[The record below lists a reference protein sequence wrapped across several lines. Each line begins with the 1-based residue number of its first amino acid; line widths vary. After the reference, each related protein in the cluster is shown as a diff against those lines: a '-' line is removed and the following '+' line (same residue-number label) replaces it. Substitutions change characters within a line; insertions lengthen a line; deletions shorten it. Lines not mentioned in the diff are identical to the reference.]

1 MTIVKGDPEA
11 VDLIVGADFL
21 YPVDGVND
29 VVLGGE
35 VAVRDGRIVYAG
47 SEKPAGFWV
56 ARERI
61 DGSGM
66 ALLPGFVNSHCHTA
80 STVFRSQTDDGV
92 GGLGLYSIAFRGE
105 SQISPEDWR
114 LFAVL
119 GIIEMIRAG
128 ITTINDFWYAPD
140 AMAETALA
148 TGLRAELATEIFDV
162 NKPRLADG
170 DYTRYREVGERRL
183 REGVEVVE
191 RWHGAG
197 QGLITARLGP
207 HATDT
212 CSGGLLR
219 DTAAEARRLDVGL
232 HCHVAQSMQ
241 EVEVIRAAHGVGPVA
256 WLAKLGVLGP
266 DWVLAHLTFADAAD
280 RDAAAETGAGY
291 AHCSTIYPRRGVY
304 PDLIAIRERGI
315 VTGLAT
321 DWMQNDPFE
330 AMRNALNAIRVIHGS
345 HDALT
350 TREVLEMATA
360 GAAKVMGMEKQ
371 IGRLVQGQEADMI
384 LVDLDQPH
392 LQPFY
397 GDIASLVYYARASDV
412 RTSIVRGRV
421 MMRQGEV
428 LGVDADAAL
437 AAVKARAPHLGELMR
452 SLGGVSCLPACP
464 CGMH

>member
-1 MTIVKGDPEA
+1 MSDTQDAPEA
-11 VDLIVGADFL
+11 VDLLVSADFL
-21 YPVDGVND
+21 YPIDDAHD
-29 VVLGGE
+29 VVPGGE

-47 SEKPAGFWV
+47 AAKPVEFWS
-56 ARERI
+56 AAAMI

-66 ALLPGFVNSHCHTA
+66 ALMPGFVNCHCHTA
-80 STVFRSQTDDGV
+80 STVFRSQTDDGA

-105 SQISPEDWR
+105 SQITPEDWR
-114 LFAVL
+114 LLAAL
-119 GIIEMIRAG
+119 GVVEMIRAG

-162 NKPRLADG
+162 DKPALSDRN
-170 DYTRYREVGERRL
+170 YTRYAGDGERRL
-183 REGVEVVE
+183 REGIEVVE

-197 QGLITARLGP
+197 QGLITTRLGP

-212 CSGGLLR
+212 CSGELLR
-219 DTAAEARRLDVGL
+219 DTAAEARRLGVGL
-232 HCHVAQSMQ
+232 HCHVAQSRQ

-256 WLAKLGVLGP
+256 WLAQLGVLGP
-266 DWVLAHLTFADAAD
+266 DWVMAHLTFADAAD
-280 RDAAAETGAGY
+280 RDAAAECGARY

-304 PDLIAIRERGI
+304 PDLLAIRQRGI
-315 VTGLAT
+315 ATGLAT

-330 AMRNALNAIRVIHGS
+330 AMRNALNAIRLIHGS
-345 HDALT
+345 HEALA

-360 GAAKVMGMEKQ
+360 GAAQVMGMEQ
-371 IGRLVQGQEADMI
+371 RIGRLKPGHEADLI

-421 MMRQGEV
+421 VMRDGEIA
-428 LGVDADAAL
+428 GVDTEAAL
-437 AAVKARAPHLGELMR
+437 AAVKARAPHFGEQMR
-452 SLGGVSCLPACP
+452 ALGGVSQLSACP

>member
-1 MTIVKGDPEA
+1 MNIGNGRPEA
-11 VDLIVGADFL
+11 VDLLVSADFL

-35 VAVRDGRIVYAG
+35 VAVRDARIVYAG
-47 SEKPAGFWV
+47 TAKPAGSW
-56 ARERI
+56 AATERI

-66 ALLPGFVNSHCHTA
+66 ALLPGFVNCHCHTA

-105 SQISPEDWR
+105 SQIAPEDWR
-114 LFAVL
+114 LLAVL
-119 GIIEMIRAG
+119 GVIEMIRAG

-162 NKPRLADG
+162 DKPRLADR
-170 DYTRYREVGERRL
+170 DYTRDSEAGEHRL
-183 REGVEVVE
+183 REGIEVVE
-191 RWHGAG
+191 RWHEAG
-197 QGLITARLGP
+197 NGLITARLGP

-219 DTAAEARRLDVGL
+219 DTAAEARRLGVGL
-232 HCHVAQSMQ
+232 HCHVAQSRQ
-241 EVEVIRAAHGVGPVA
+241 EVEVIRAAHGTGPVA
-256 WLAKLGVLGP
+256 WLEKLGVLGP

-304 PDLIAIRERGI
+304 PDLAAIRDRGI
-315 VTGLAT
+315 ATGLAT

-330 AMRNALNAIRVIHGS
+330 AMRNALNAIRIIHGR
-345 HDALT
+345 HDAIT
-350 TREVLEMATA
+350 TGEVLEMATA
-360 GAAKVMGMEKQ
+360 GAAKVMGMEKR
-371 IGRLVQGQEADMI
+371 IGRLVEGQEADMI

-421 MMRQGEV
+421 LLREGEV
-428 LGVDADAAL
+428 LGVDAGAAL

-452 SLGGVSCLPACP
+452 ALGGVNRLPACP